1 MAGGQDFG
9 RTSDFSGLIA
19 QLEANWSPPQS
30 LAVFDKRPGALEATR
45 GMGQALV
52 AVAANHDIDG
62 WHVQLIAGGVVLA
75 RLSPDAA
82 QALGLDLVETAKIAG
97 GGEWE

>member
-9 RTSDFSGLIA
+9 R
-19 QLEANWSPPQS
+19 ANEVGS
-30 LAVFDKRPGALEATR
+30 LADIVARMQAGRPLFDQRPGDLEATR
-45 GMGQALV
+45 GLDRAPV

-75 RLSPDAA
+75 RLSVEG
-82 QALGLDLVETAKIAG
+82 ALALALDIAGTAKIAA

>member
-9 RTSDFSGLIA
+9 RRGDFSAIIGR
-19 QLEANWSPPQS
+19 LEQRWSPP
-30 LAVFDKRPGALEATR
+30 LFDQRPGALEATR
-45 GMGQALV
+45 GLDRAPV

-75 RLSPDAA
+75 RLSVEG
-82 QALGLDLVETAKIAG
+82 ALALALDIAETAKIAA